1 MITPYLGNIINDHK
15 SQGEWK
21 IYSDNTVIDIKTQ
34 GEWKIQL
41 TMVINFIS
49 SKSSDEIRTMHTK
62 NNNIEVMMGSET
74 DDIIKG
80 LFESVLQRYQE
91 ELEEKMRGT

>member
-1 MITPYLGNIINDHK
+1 
-15 SQGEWK
+15 
-21 IYSDNTVIDIKTQ
+21 
-34 GEWKIQL
+34 
-41 TMVINFIS
+41 MVINFIS
-49 SKSSDEIRTMHTK
+49 SKDSDQIRTMHTK
-62 NNNIEVMMGSET
+62 NNNIEIMMGSET

>member
-15 SQGEWK
+15 NQGEWK
-21 IYSDNTVIDIKTQ
+21 IYAGNTLIDIKTQ

-49 SKSSDEIRTMHTK
+49 SKGSHEIRTMHTK
-62 NNNIEVMMGSET
+62 KNNIEIMMGSET

>member
-1 MITPYLGNIINDHK
+1 
-15 SQGEWK
+15 
-21 IYSDNTVIDIKTQ
+21 
-34 GEWKIQL
+34 
-41 TMVINFIS
+41 MVINFIS
-49 SKSSDEIRTMHTK
+49 SKDSDQILTMHTK
-62 NNNIEVMMGSET
+62 NNNIEIMMGSET

>member
-1 MITPYLGNIINDHK
+1 
-15 SQGEWK
+15 
-21 IYSDNTVIDIKTQ
+21 
-34 GEWKIQL
+34 
-41 TMVINFIS
+41 
-49 SKSSDEIRTMHTK
+49 
-62 NNNIEVMMGSET
+62 MMGSET